1 MTDIPIY
8 QRITLMQGRA
18 DLILTLV
25 DGSNGSQ
32 PHGIH
37 KAGVAFAELHL
48 KEIHNNADVYHIYT

>member
-48 KEIHNNADVYHIYT
+48 KEIHNT